1 MFSDLNRKRIDEN
14 GLENPVLLV
23 RIQSFPSVPTRH
35 NTEIC
40 DRVSGISCNWRF
52 VATVRLMNRNSG
64 MVTAAIRSCHSRS
77 VVQLGRTLVLGA
89 RGREFKSLH
98 SDDQLTA
105 EWHVADL

>member
-14 GLENPVLLV
+14 GLGNPVLLV
-23 RIQSFPSVPTRH
+23 RIQSFPSVPHGTIQKSAIGFL
-35 NTEIC
+35 TT
-40 DRVSGISCNWRF
+40 GF

-64 MVTAAIRSCHSRS
+64 MITAAIRSCHSRS

-98 SDDQLTA
+98 SEA
-105 EWHVADL
+105 VVSSHVKPDRLAVS